1 MLPALPLTAADPF
14 EYGLQPCPPIRGH
27 TEQQLRIESCG
38 VVMAVDNDNHR
49 RVTAIVTV
57 CAGGRPNTN
66 YCM

>member
-1 MLPALPLTAADPF
+1 
-14 EYGLQPCPPIRGH
+14 
-27 TEQQLRIESCG
+27 
-38 VVMAVDNDNHR
+38 MAVDNDNHR